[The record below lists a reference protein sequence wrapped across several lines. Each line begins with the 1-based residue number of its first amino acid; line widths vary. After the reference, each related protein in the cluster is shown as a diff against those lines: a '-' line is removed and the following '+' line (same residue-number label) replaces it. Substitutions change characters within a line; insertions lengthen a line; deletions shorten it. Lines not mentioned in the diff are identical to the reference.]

1 MRPTL
6 MIAGTAAALAIATQ
20 SVSAQTIGAPSNITT
35 ARGAFA
41 IAPHGGYLLSQRF
54 LDGPFGTSLN
64 VSAAPMYG
72 VQLSL
77 PLAPSVSLIGSVAH
91 ASGDLEAGLPLIG
104 GIALGSTSTTVF
116 DAGVELRLD
125 RKQGVMPLVQFGGGA
140 TRRAV
145 TVAGVS
151 ASTTDF
157 QVSGGIG
164 ADIPLTTNLAL
175 RVLVKDHYGKAD
187 FGSVGTLNART
198 NDLHAVA
205 LTGGIR
211 IAF

>member
-1 MRPTL
+1 
-6 MIAGTAAALAIATQ
+6 
-20 SVSAQTIGAPSNITT
+20 
-35 ARGAFA
+35 
-41 IAPHGGYLLSQRF
+41 
-54 LDGPFGTSLN
+54 
-64 VSAAPMYG
+64 
-72 VQLSL
+72 
-77 PLAPSVSLIGSVAH
+77 
-91 ASGDLEAGLPLIG
+91 
-104 GIALGSTSTTVF
+104 
-116 DAGVELRLD
+116 LRLD